1 MSYSYADF
9 QRDIINNEIK
19 KSSSHIISNS
29 DSSLVDWS
37 KLPELL
43 SKKWN
48 DVSVL
53 KVVTDLFNTELLTHA
68 PGYNYT
74 ENIPYLNNT
83 ASNLLKDIKKVSSGA
98 QGAALLSGFIDNP
111 EMFIVKTT
119 IGDEPEDND
128 NTLYEYFIG
137 TRALNNLR
145 EYIPNF
151 CYTFGLFRCEAFSK
165 HKKICE
171 KGGNINYVVYERIP
185 GKTLGDFISNNL
197 SRKLTGYIL
206 QIILALQVAY
216 EKYGYTHYDLHYGNI
231 MLRKLDKPTDLE
243 YHVGGKKYVVLQ
255 TDAIATIID
264 YGFSH
269 FQYGGVQFGGQQS
282 FPELS
287 INPTRASGGYDLH
300 KLIGYTLYSLYTQY
314 GKEAF
319 TDYWADVYSY
329 FKSDPF
335 DIIKNWGN
343 KDIEETLEDG
353 AEKYM
358 MLDSKYPEY
367 YNEPIELLKHM
378 LKIPIT
384 ENYIK
389 VYDTDL
395 YRDDTTA
402 KYRLSQMYNT
412 VFNIPSTIV
421 GGERNYKS
429 WIINSYKKRLL
440 QEYLTTPDLPV
451 QITTKISRD
460 ISKLVLDPEYK
471 TNDENAMTRYK
482 IVLSSYLDEY
492 DDVQDSSILKGA
504 SSINLDIKM
513 LRDSLPLHRI
523 ANKYCKIYQ
532 QYAMLCYYANIT
544 PNGEFKSK
552 YYIFRKFVKTR
563 DRLISEWWF
572 YTLFRLFPTPAK
584 PQTSRFLSFLKENT
598 IDKPQTSRFLSFLL
612 KENTIV
618 TPLNEYGEYQL
629 EKLSNWITTQ
639 PSSKS
644 VYAPSWTNQQ
654 IKYILQ
660 SCDHNAK
667 LTSVFSAVLKKYVS
681 VNCPIYRKLSGYNTS
696 PIQEYDTEVY
706 TSLKNYKLENID
718 TSGIA
723 GNVGDYCK
731 YIFERVPIPSDP
743 KYIYIGKNDTDSK
756 KVADYLGVSNRSV
769 KINYLPEITE
779 KFNICCIFED
789 LDTASVSLSGYM
801 HNISSIVSSGG
812 ILVVKSV
819 DCEDTDCIMVSCIE
833 ANLNRVLVQNKH
845 PDLNIT
851 FATTTNKKNIESA
864 MKPYFKLL
872 HFIESSH
879 NNPNGVFYAV
889 FKRD

>member
-1 MSYSYADF
+1 
-9 QRDIINNEIK
+9 
-19 KSSSHIISNS
+19 
-29 DSSLVDWS
+29 
-37 KLPELL
+37 
-43 SKKWN
+43 
-48 DVSVL
+48 
-53 KVVTDLFNTELLTHA
+53 
-68 PGYNYT
+68 
-74 ENIPYLNNT
+74 
-83 ASNLLKDIKKVSSGA
+83 
-98 QGAALLSGFIDNP
+98 
-111 EMFIVKTT
+111 MFIVKTT

-151 CYTFGLFRCEAFSK
+151 CYTFGLFRCEAFNK
-165 HKKICE
+165 HRKICE

-216 EKYGYTHYDLHYGNI
+216 EKYGYTHYDLHPGNI

-243 YHVGGKKYVVLQ
+243 YYVGGKKYVVLQ

-287 INPTRASGGYDLH
+287 INPARASGGYDLH
-300 KLIGYTLYSLYTQY
+300 KLIGYTLHTLYKEY
-314 GKEAF
+314 GSGDF
-319 TDYWADVYSY
+319 INYWKDVYSY

-335 DIIKNWGN
+335 DIIKNWG
-343 KDIEETLEDG
+343 KKYIEETLTRASEN
-353 AEKYM
+353 YM

-378 LKIPIT
+378 LKISNT
-384 ENYIK
+384 GHYIK

-440 QEYLTTPDLPV
+440 QEYLTAPDLPE

-471 TNDENAMTRYK
+471 KDDENAMTRYE
-482 IVLSSYLDEY
+482 ITLSSYGDEY

-504 SSINLDIKM
+504 SAINLDIKT
-513 LRDSLPLHRI
+513 LRDSLSLHRS

-532 QYAMLCYYANIT
+532 QYAMMCYYANIT
-544 PNGEFKSK
+544 PNPDFKSK

-563 DRLISEWWF
+563 NRLMSEWWF
-572 YTLFRLFPTPAK
+572 YSLYKVMSSPSITKSQISQFFACV
-584 PQTSRFLSFLKENT
+584 
-598 IDKPQTSRFLSFLL
+598 L

-629 EKLSNWITTQ
+629 EEFSKWITNQ
-639 PSSKS
+639 LSVNY
-644 VYAPSWTNQQ
+644 VYASSWTNRQ
-654 IKYILQ
+654 IKCTIQ
-660 SCDHNAK
+660 SCNHNAE

-681 VNCPIYRKLSGYNTS
+681 VNCPLYRKLSGYNAS
-696 PIQEYDTEVY
+696 IHEYDTEIY
-706 TSLKNYKLENID
+706 TSLKSYKLENID
-718 TSGIA
+718 VSGIA
-723 GNVGDYCK
+723 GNVGDYCS
-731 YIFERVPIPSDP
+731 YIFERVSIPSNP
-743 KYIYIGKNDTDSK
+743 KYICVEDNNDESK

-779 KFNICCIFED
+779 KFNVCCIFED
-789 LDTASVSLSGYM
+789 LPIVSINISEYM
-801 HNISSIVSSGG
+801 HNVSNIVSPGG
-812 ILVVKSV
+812 ILIVRSI
-819 DCEDTDCIMVSCIE
+819 DSNNSGFAMISDIE
-833 ANLNRVLVQNKH
+833 INLNRVLVKNKH
-845 PDLNIT
+845 PKLNIIST
-851 FATTTNKKNIESA
+851 TTTTNKKNIEST
-864 MKPYFKLL
+864 MKQYNFKLL
-872 HFIESSH
+872 HFVESSR
-879 NNPNGVFYAV
+879 NNPTGVFYAV